1 MNLVID
7 IGNSTVKTGCFNKG
21 EMISSAVEVDFTPQ
35 KAAELIRRFRVRKC
49 IVSSV
54 RDHDEPLMEILRN
67 NVPFLIDLS
76 HTTPLPFK
84 NLYHTPEWLGKD
96 RIAAAAG
103 AYAAY
108 PGAHALIIDMGT
120 AITLDI
126 LTSKSEYIGGNISP
140 GLVMRFRA
148 LHAFTS
154 RLPMFEKDAF
164 SADPGTDT
172 RSAIISGVQK
182 GILYEI
188 NGYVDHFSGTYPE
201 LKVILTGGDAEFFAD
216 KLKKPIFLI
225 PNLVL
230 SGLNYILDYNAK
242 QH

>member
-1 MNLVID
+1 
-7 IGNSTVKTGCFNKG
+7 
-21 EMISSAVEVDFTPQ
+21 
-35 KAAELIRRFRVRKC
+35 
-49 IVSSV
+49 
-54 RDHDEPLMEILRN
+54 MEFLRN

-84 NLYHTPEWLGKD
+84 NLYHNPEWLGKD

-108 PGAHALIIDMGT
+108 PDTHVLIIDMGT

-126 LTSKSEYIGGNISP
+126 LTSKGEYIGGNISP
-140 GLVMRFRA
+140 GLMMRFRA

-154 RLPMFEKDAF
+154 HLPMLEKDEF

-172 RSAIISGVQK
+172 RSAIVSGVQK

-188 NGYVDHFSGTYPE
+188 KGYIEHFSLLYPD
-201 LKVILTGGDAEFFAD
+201 LKAILTGGDADFFAD
-216 KLKKPIFLI
+216 KLKKPIFVV

-230 SGLNYILDYNAK
+230 SGLNFILDYNA
-242 QH
+242 QQN